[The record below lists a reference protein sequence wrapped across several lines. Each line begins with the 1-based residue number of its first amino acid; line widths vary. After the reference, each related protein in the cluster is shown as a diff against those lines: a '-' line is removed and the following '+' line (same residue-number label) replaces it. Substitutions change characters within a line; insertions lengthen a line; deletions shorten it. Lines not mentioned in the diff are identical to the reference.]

1 MAKISDDPEK
11 YPHQYGDIQI
21 EIKSKNKIVL
31 RENISN
37 SMQAFTLEL
46 LLENMEIYMPNPISV
61 SFYQKFGPE
70 QLKR

>member
-1 MAKISDDPEK
+1 MPKM
-11 YPHQYGDIQI
+11 IQKNI
-21 EIKSKNKIVL
+21 RMLVSRFEIKRKNKIVL

-46 LLENMEIYMPNPISV
+46 LLENMDIYMPNPISV
-61 SFYQKFGPE
+61 SFYQNFGQK